1 LLAVGFQPVRWLI
14 SRMISSTSASLL
26 WEKNTVSWLI
36 SPNWNLHT
44 NMLFRWISACT
55 TIYVPS
61 NIGDIAI
68 NSPFILLPGWLEI
81 VPWIMKCI
89 KHFSLKKYCCT
100 SLWCLAILFTSGI
113 NQLSGTIFRVW
124 PRSSCSPGGRN
135 SMETAETIWKL
146 KKKVRKIEIN
156 VCPNYFSLCFLYPN
170 KRSIYTQ
177 IINAR
182 RTLHLKICLP
192 TEETVR
198 N

>member
-1 LLAVGFQPVRWLI
+1 MLAVGFQPVRWLI

-36 SPNWNLHT
+36 SPSWNLRT

-100 SLWCLAILFTSGI
+100 SFWCLAILFTSGI

-124 PRSSCSPGGRN
+124 PHELQPWRSQFNGDSRN
-135 SMETAETIWKL
+135 DL
-146 KKKVRKIEIN
+146 KVKKESQKDWE
-156 VCPNYFSLCFLYPN
+156 
-170 KRSIYTQ
+170 KR
-177 IINAR
+177 
-182 RTLHLKICLP
+182 LP
-192 TEETVR
+192 
-198 N
+198 